1 MAFKMRSGNRPAF
14 KMVGSS
20 PMKQT
25 NVESSDPSS
34 PITDEMINA
43 RREKA
48 PHRWGFTAERGISD
62 DKMRKILENELIRK
76 TRRAK
81 NKNAKLP
88 EKDRKDIVWN
98 SSTES
103 YNIAG
108 DDPESNNNTSDLG
121 FGDGSWETG
130 MKLSNGELNNWRKK
144 VKTLDPSTPEWKK
157 LQNKI
162 NKVLGNK
169 KVHN

>member
-1 MAFKMRSGNRPAF
+1 MAFKMRSGNSPAF

-20 PMKQT
+20 PMKQ
-25 NVESSDPSS
+25 ES

-48 PHRWGFTAERGISD
+48 PHRWGFTEARGMSNAD
-62 DKMRKILENELIRK
+62 MRKILENELIRK
-76 TRRAK
+76 TNRAK
-81 NKNAKLP
+81 NKNAKLK
-88 EKDRKDIVWN
+88 EKDRKNMVWN

-103 YNIAG
+103 YDIVS
-108 DDPESNNNTSDLG
+108 DDEENTTSTANLDDLG
-121 FGDGSWETG
+121 FGDGTWETG
-130 MKLSNGELNNWRKK
+130 MKLSNGQLNDWRKK
-144 VKTLDPSTPEWKK
+144 VKTLDPSTPEWKN

-169 KVHN
+169 KVLK